1 MTQPRTPAKVP
12 SDLPA
17 LAAAFLLVIG
27 FTFSD
32 DVVEFLLD
40 VTGHPHFA
48 GRGCLVFL
56 LDLLLVLGT
65 AALKWAISG
74 GGDLPS
80 FLRRLCTGMWGVGA
94 VLVVG
99 LGMWLQRRA
108 RARADAAEQA

>member
-1 MTQPRTPAKVP
+1 M
-12 SDLPA
+12 
-17 LAAAFLLVIG
+17 
-27 FTFSD
+27 
-32 DVVEFLLD
+32 
-40 VTGHPHFA
+40 FA
-48 GRGCLVFL
+48 

-99 LGMWLQRRA
+99 GHLVMIATEKQRAGWATPR
-108 RARADAAEQA
+108 RCG